1 MRPSR
6 QSVIVGAVAVLALLL
21 VAPGINASPEDTTAD
36 AVVGQPDFTVN
47 LPNQGGAVS
56 ASTLQEPRG
65 LWADASGRLW
75 VADNANNRVLM
86 WTDAASFTN
95 GAAAALVL
103 GQADFTGNQVNR
115 GNANPAANTMSGPRS
130 VVMDSAGRLYVA
142 DSSNFRILRFDPP
155 FSNGMNAVQVF
166 GQAGSFTTANQA
178 ALNAATADN
187 LGNPDGIGIDK
198 QDNLFCTDRFLS
210 RVVRYNTPATTDTTA
225 DLVIGQPNFTSAG
238 GNQGATPAAN
248 TVDHCIACFIDANGN
263 LYVADEFNNRVL
275 LFMAPL
281 SNNMNA
287 SRVYGQPGF
296 TTNGTNQG
304 GISANSLNGPVGVSI
319 DPISGNLY
327 IADAPN
333 MRILEFTTPLTNS
346 TASRVFG
353 QGGDF
358 TTNTVNKGGVSA
370 DSIDDVAG
378 VSLDASGNLYA
389 GDRLNHRVLRYNV
402 APPSQPSTPTTPSD
416 TTNAA
421 PCGLCG
427 GGTTAMMP
435 LVLLGWCSFRRSR
448 CRRRYYFRTGD
459 SPVGPTRS

>member
-1 MRPSR
+1 MNPLP
-6 QSVIVGAVAVLALLL
+6 QSMFIRLFATVAFL
-21 VAPGINASPEDTTAD
+21 VAAANARGIPQDTTAD
-36 AVVGQPDFTVN
+36 AVLGQTTFSTN
-47 LPNQGGAVS
+47 LANQGGAPS

-65 LWADASGRLW
+65 LFADSAGRLW

-86 WTDAASFTN
+86 WSNATSFAN
-95 GAAAALVL
+95 GAAADLVL
-103 GQADFTGNQVNR
+103 GQADFASNLANR
-115 GNANPAANTMSGPRS
+115 GGANPAANTISGPRS
-130 VVMDSAGRLYVA
+130 VVVDSAGRLYVA

-178 ALNAATADN
+178 AINAATADN
-187 LGNPDGIGIDK
+187 LGNPDGIGIDP

-248 TVDHCIACFIDANGN
+248 TVDHCIACFIDAAGN

-275 LFMAPL
+275 LFPAPL

-287 SRVYGQPGF
+287 SRVYGQPNF
-296 TTNGTNQG
+296 TTNGPNQG
-304 GISANSLNGPVGVSI
+304 GISANSMNGPVGVAI

-327 IADAPN
+327 VADGPN
-333 MRILEFTTPLTNS
+333 MRILEFTTPQTNS

-378 VSLDASGNLYA
+378 VSLDAAGNLYA
-389 GDRLNHRVLRYNV
+389 GDRLNHRVLRYDI
-402 APPSQPSTPTTPSD
+402 APPGQPTTTGTSSP
-416 TTNAA
+416 A
-421 PCGLCG
+421 PACGLCG
-427 GGTTAMMP
+427 FCGAPLMP
-435 LVLLGWCSFRRSR
+435 LMLVGWVLLTRRSR
-448 CRRRYYFRTGD
+448 
-459 SPVGPTRS
+459 RSLEK